1 MPPPRPP
8 ALPPPPAT
16 RKRSNAVTA
25 KGARPPP
32 PQAPTFRRSETDG
45 DEFHDLKRRRSES
58 SRAYAPALRQRA
70 NATLKA
76 KTRARRSAP
85 SNARP
90 SPLNVYVFGYC
101 HREGQRGSRAGYGVY
116 IEGTTPTDTARNVS
130 VPVSLYTKQTSNV
143 ASLLAVE
150 AALET
155 PLVRRASRRTSDV
168 RVVVHVDDPY
178 TLSMLTYKGAE
189 LEAQG
194 YPPRANHLLVAR
206 VRKAFVH
213 TVRTAKHHPVLLP
226 IDLDD
231 AAHAEG
237 YGHAR
242 RLAKTAV
249 ERLRDTPLAQGGEQ
263 EWYYLQDG
271 CAYDDTKRMR
281 LTVPTYDRA
290 YALSKGAWWDWEE
303 REWYTYGPQDL
314 GVHYDMTGVDFRN
327 LMCLYGGGDG
337 GDGTVQPA
345 GQAKA

>member
-1 MPPPRPP
+1 MPPLRP
-8 ALPPPPAT
+8 PPPPAT

-25 KGARPPP
+25 RGARPPP
-32 PQAPTFRRSETDG
+32 QAKTPTIRRSETDG

-76 KTRARRSAP
+76 KTRTRRSAP
-85 SNARP
+85 SGARP
-90 SPLNVYVFGYC
+90 SPLHVYVFGYC

-116 IEGTTPTDTARNVS
+116 IDGTTPTDTARNVS
-130 VPVSLYTKQTSNV
+130 APVSLYTKQTSNV

-150 AALET
+150 AALDT
-155 PLVRRASRRTSDV
+155 SLVRRASRHDV

-194 YPPRANHLLVAR
+194 YPPRANHRLVAR
-206 VRKAFVH
+206 ARKAFAH
-213 TVRTAKHHPVLLP
+213 TVRAAKHHPVLLP

-231 AAHAEG
+231 AAQAEG
-237 YGHAR
+237 YAHAR
-242 RLAKTAV
+242 RLAKTAI

-263 EWYYLQDG
+263 EWYYLQNG

-281 LTVPTYDRA
+281 LTIPPYDRA
-290 YALSKGAWWDWEE
+290 YALSKGAWWDWEA

-327 LMCLYGGGDG
+327 LMFLYGGGE
-337 GDGTVQPA
+337 GTGQPPA
-345 GQAKA
+345 GQGV

>member
-8 ALPPPPAT
+8 PSPLAT

-32 PQAPTFRRSETDG
+32 PQAPVFRRSETDG

-70 NATLKA
+70 NATLRA
-76 KTRARRSAP
+76 KTRTRRSAP
-85 SNARP
+85 SSARP
-90 SPLNVYVFGYC
+90 SLLHVYVFGYC

-116 IEGTTPTDTARNVS
+116 VDGTTPTDTARNVS
-130 VPVSLYTKQTSNV
+130 APVSLYTKQTSNV

-150 AALET
+150 AALDT
-155 PLVRRASRRTSDV
+155 SLVRRASRRDV

-206 VRKAFVH
+206 TRKAFAH
-213 TVRTAKHHPVLLP
+213 TARTAKHHPVLLP

-249 ERLRDTPLAQGGEQ
+249 ERLRHTPLAQGGEQ
-263 EWYYLQDG
+263 EWYYLQNG
-271 CAYDDTKRMR
+271 CAYDDTKRLR
-281 LTVPTYDRA
+281 LAVPPYDRA

-314 GVHYDMTGVDFRN
+314 GVHYDMTGADFRN
-327 LMCLYGGGDG
+327 LMCLYGKSA
-337 GDGTVQPA
+337 DGTAVAEQKPVGVTGDA
-345 GQAKA
+345 A